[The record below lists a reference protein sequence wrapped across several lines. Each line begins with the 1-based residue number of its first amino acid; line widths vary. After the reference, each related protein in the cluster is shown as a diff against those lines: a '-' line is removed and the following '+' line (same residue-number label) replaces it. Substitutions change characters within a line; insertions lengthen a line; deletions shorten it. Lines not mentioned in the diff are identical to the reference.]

1 MTGPTTRRS
10 TIALAVIVTAALAL
24 VSVASATVILR
35 TTYSGT
41 DAFADDGCGTVYD
54 VESTY
59 DGTYKMRVTADGEGF
74 PEQVN
79 YQWRDVWTN
88 RATGKQFAVWGNG
101 MWHDIRAV
109 QIGTSTVYRFTQV
122 DAGQQLVIE
131 DMQGRVVSR
140 DRGSFHVD
148 YLWDTLGDGQPG
160 GVFLGL
166 EGERVN
172 GPHPGYA
179 DDFPFCEIA
188 GQLTGA

>member
-1 MTGPTTRRS
+1 MTGSIVRRS
-10 TIALAVIVTAALAL
+10 MTMLVAAVLAALTLIGTSA
-24 VSVASATVILR
+24 ATVIDR
-35 TTYSGT
+35 ATYSGT

-59 DGTYKMRVTADGEGF
+59 SGTYKMRVTADGEGF

-79 YQWRDVWTN
+79 YRWRDVWTN
-88 RATGKQFAVWGNG
+88 RDTGKQFVAWGNG

-109 QIGTSTVYRFTQV
+109 QIGTSTVYRFTQI

-166 EGERVN
+166 DSERVN

-188 GQLTGA
+188 EQLTGV